1 MANKYWSDEKASK
14 EDAEEELKK
23 HIRGVYDK
31 IFAVR
36 FTSDD
41 GGNVIELVLERENPK
56 EQIEQGLLDMR
67 NGWDGEQ
74 YWSKRHPATST
85 VSFLI
90 RGKMIINLSDVLRKP
105 VLQ

>member
-56 EQIEQGLLDMR
+56 EQIEQGLLDMLDFGPKWM
-67 NGWDGEQ
+67 GWRAILLKVPPGYIDCFILN
-74 YWSKRHPATST
+74 P
-85 VSFLI
+85 
-90 RGKMIINLSDVLRKP
+90 RKDDY
-105 VLQ
+105 